1 MFIGEEET
9 MKDEMMKDLAMN
21 DEVTLSNS
29 PLKGEEDKG

>member
-1 MFIGEEET
+1 
-9 MKDEMMKDLAMN
+9 MKDEMMKDLTMN